1 MFTLPHISISIQTQM
16 PVHRIKP
23 SQHAMPDLDTV
34 RNGIRALKTSFTAIN
49 QPTESFDDELIEL
62 LRESVD

>member
-1 MFTLPHISISIQTQM
+1 MFTLPHISINIQTQM

-23 SQHAMPDLDTV
+23 SQHAMSDLDTV
-34 RNGIRALKTSFTAIN
+34 RNGIRALTAIN
-49 QPTESFDDELIEL
+49 QPTESFDVELIEL